1 MAKQEASVDPQLY
14 ERAVSLFA
22 TKRSALPPETVSLL
36 ANDIVRRLARA
47 IEQVPTQEVPEISGA
62 SLAAFC
68 ETLVHAD
75 PAAAL
80 SFISARRA
88 EGVSRDGIYFGY
100 ISAAA
105 RQLGDLWDEDLLSFV
120 DVTVGTGHLYA
131 LLRALRAEGS
141 FGRPAFD
148 VRRYAVFATV
158 PGEDHGIGIT
168 IAADLFREAGWEIDL
183 HTVTD
188 HESLLTHMERAAPTV
203 IGLSLSTEHRLD
215 ELMRLV
221 VAIRIAMP
229 HVIIG
234 VAPGSSLDER
244 RLTSLVD
251 IDLVIRDVHSSRAEL
266 ERRIALGS

>member
-1 MAKQEASVDPQLY
+1 MVRRQASIDPQLF
-14 ERAVSLFA
+14 ERASSLFA
-22 TKRSALPPETVSLL
+22 KKRDLLPPETVSLL

-47 IEQVPTQEVPEISGA
+47 VEQMPTQEVSSVSSE

-68 ETLVHAD
+68 DTLVHSD
-75 PAAAL
+75 PAAAF
-80 SFISARRA
+80 SFITARRE

-100 ISAAA
+100 IAAA
-105 RQLGDLWDEDLLSFV
+105 AEKLGELWDKDQLTFV

-131 LLRALRAEGS
+131 LLRALRTEGHAS
-141 FGRPAFD
+141 RPALD
-148 VRRYAVFATV
+148 PRKSAVFATV

-183 HTVTD
+183 QTVTD
-188 HESLLTHMERAAPTV
+188 HDSLLAHIERTSPWI
-203 IGLSLSTEHRLD
+203 IGLSLSTEHRL
-215 ELMRLV
+215 EGLMRLV

-234 VAPGSSLDER
+234 VAPGNSLDER

-251 IDLVIRDVHSSRAEL
+251 TDFVIRDVHSARAEL
-266 ERRIALGS
+266 ERMISYSS